1 MPPSVPSLDPRI
13 ESVLAE
19 LEARSRKEQQE
30 LEVLRAAGGTALRE
44 RAGSFMLDVG
54 PEVGLFLNT
63 LVRVAGARTVVEIG
77 GSVGYSTVWL
87 AEAVR
92 ATGGRLHS
100 IEVDRQKQEE
110 QRGYL
115 TAAGLDAYVEL
126 TSREAP
132 ELVPSLSAP
141 VDLVL
146 LDHWKEL
153 YVRDFDACWPALRP
167 GGVIV
172 ADNVLMPRKNAEVI
186 ARYRHHLSGI
196 PDAQSQMLALGDGL
210 EVTTKRENV
219 RMD

>member
-1 MPPSVPSLDPRI
+1 M
-13 ESVLAE
+13 LAE

-110 QRGYL
+110 QRAYL

>member
-110 QRGYL
+110 QRAYL